1 MDFNVFVSLF
11 VIVGS
16 GDEFSTAWGCK
27 GCKISV
33 VLVSTGGVI
42 MIKLLRIF
50 PVSDNL
56 TKWKGSRPCRV
67 FLFSIK
73 FWFIR
78 LFVILMIRGF
88 STFDA
93 SALII

>member
-1 MDFNVFVSLF
+1 
-11 VIVGS
+11 
-16 GDEFSTAWGCK
+16 
-27 GCKISV
+27 
-33 VLVSTGGVI
+33 